1 MFCLDKKQE
10 RTLEICLV
18 IISIGLAT
26 LLFQL
31 RNHNLVVLNLF
42 YLPVALGA
50 LFLGRYR
57 AGVLTLFCV
66 VVVLAV
72 SMVKLGSSPSGSSPL
87 VTALALTFWGAVMGL
102 NALLIGTLSDE
113 RLANL
118 RDLHDAHVGVVEVL
132 SQYLTSADAELKVRA
147 QRVAD
152 LSQRVAI
159 ELNLSPQEV
168 DDLRVAALLQD
179 MGNFEVTT
187 KVIRRAVDDLNRD
200 PQRDKGVHTFCG
212 SDFAQSL
219 GRVLSGTLE
228 VMSHQRD
235 PLRLPGELEGRS
247 AAPELPLA
255 AKILYSVRDYA
266 RLADEGRSAAG
277 QLDAAGA
284 LDELRADV
292 DAHHDPAVLLAL
304 ERIEIHNTGPRSYI
318 ARLEAELTKRR
329 TGVANERSGLEADP
343 ARNPAGPPHTSTVD
357 MREIGPRGWG

>member
-31 RNHNLVVLNLF
+31 RNQSLVVLNLF

-66 VVVLAV
+66 VAVLAV
-72 SMVKLGSSPSGSSPL
+72 SMVKLGSSPSVGSPL
-87 VTALALTFWGAVMGL
+87 VIALTLTFWGAVMGL

-113 RLANL
+113 RLGNL

-132 SQYLTSADAELKVRA
+132 SQYLTSADADLKVRA

-159 ELNLSPQEV
+159 ALNLSPQEV

-228 VMSHQRD
+228 VISHHRD
-235 PLRLPGELEGRS
+235 PLRLPEELDDR
-247 AAPELPLA
+247 ATKADLPLA
-255 AKILYSVRDYA
+255 AKILYTVRDYVRLVDDGRGAEGHFEA
-266 RLADEGRSAAG
+266 R
-277 QLDAAGA
+277 GA

-292 DAHHDPAVLLAL
+292 DAHHHESVLLAL
-304 ERIEIHNTGPRSYI
+304 ERIETHSKASGSPI
-318 ARLEAELTKRR
+318 ARLEAELAKRR
-329 TGVANERSGLEADP
+329 IGATGSGPSAEADS
-343 ARNPAGPPHTSTVD
+343 ARSEASVV
-357 MREIGPRGWG
+357 

>member
-10 RTLEICLV
+10 RTLEICLL

-31 RNHNLVVLNLF
+31 RNQSLVVLNLF

-66 VVVLAV
+66 VAVLGV
-72 SMVKLGSSPSGSSPL
+72 SMVKLGSSPSAGSPL
-87 VTALALTFWGAVMGL
+87 VTALTLTFWGAVMGL

-132 SQYLTSADAELKVRA
+132 SQYLTSADAELTVRG
-147 QRVAD
+147 QRVAE
-152 LSQRVAI
+152 LSQRAAI

-168 DDLRVAALLQD
+168 DDIRVAALLQD

-200 PQRDKGVHTFCG
+200 PQHDRGVHTFCG

-235 PLRLPGELEGRS
+235 PLRLPEELDDRTT
-247 AAPELPLA
+247 ADLPLA
-255 AKILYSVRDYA
+255 AKILYTVRDYV
-266 RLADEGRSAAG
+266 RLVEEGPGTGG
-277 QLDAAGA
+277 QLDAWSA

-292 DAHHDPAVLLAL
+292 EAHHHPSVLLAL
-304 ERIEIHNTGPRSYI
+304 ERIEARGNGPGSYI

-329 TGVANERSGLEADP
+329 IGGTDKRSAAEADSV
-343 ARNPAGPPHTSTVD
+343 RNEAASYT
-357 MREIGPRGWG
+357 